1 VDSDTVVGTLDYG
14 SLRVATATMGY
25 KHRELDPAQARAEI
39 TPPTYMLK
47 ILPGYDGEP
56 RICELVRSQITD
68 ITVKGAWTSPARLQ
82 LFEHALAPL
91 TDLPVRE
98 VIRGSH
104 ILTDLTLGRDE
115 VVFDYLAGRPQP

>member
-1 VDSDTVVGTLDYG
+1 
-14 SLRVATATMGY
+14 
-25 KHRELDPAQARAEI
+25 
-39 TPPTYMLK
+39 MLK